1 MKPLPVFLIS
11 LIQGMLFLS
20 IGYGQGSWEKISIP
34 THQSLHALFFTDSL
48 TGWVAGDSGVILH
61 TRDGGVSW
69 VQQQT
74 NTLNEFTDVFFTDPD
89 RGFASSINY
98 AQPPYGTLLFK
109 TTDGGNH
116 WYSYPYHEDEIFIS
130 CIWYRDSLNGWMGGR
145 PHALVKTTDGGMTWS
160 QAAIDTSTLAFF
172 PVMTVQFYNEKYGYA
187 SGGVFDIAGVIWR
200 TWDGGEKWYAI
211 DVNDAPADEVRGI
224 HMFDSLHVMGAGGD
238 PDFGYGVGMIR
249 TWNGG
254 VSWEYDELDIQ
265 GYVSDIDF
273 RNDTEVWCP
282 LGIREKLIFSLDGG
296 NTWTETTPPGS
307 AVIYQMT
314 FTDPMHGYAVG
325 RQGAFL
331 RYIPPVMP
339 SVREQTNAERDHA
352 PVRFIPNPVHAG
364 SPVLVCLP
372 ETTMKYSQQ
381 VTVIINDLMG
391 NRLITNVFSGNQ
403 PDDQP
408 ISLDTAPL
416 LPGVYPCRIISVSGP
431 GIVSWS
437 TKLMVL
443 P

>member
-1 MKPLPVFLIS
+1 MSIIVWI
-11 LIQGMLFLS
+11 LFRTM
-20 IGYGQGSWEKISIP
+20 GFGQGSWEKISIP

-48 TGWVAGDSGVILH
+48 TGWVAGDSGVMLH

-74 NTLNEFTDVFFTDPD
+74 NTFNEFTDVFFTDPD
-89 RGFASSINY
+89 HGFASSINY
-98 AQPPYGTLLFK
+98 AQPPYGSLLFK

-116 WYSYPYHEDEIFIS
+116 WYSYPYSEDEIFIS
-130 CIWYRDSLNGWMGGR
+130 CIWYRDTLNGWMGGR

-224 HMFDSLHVMGAGGD
+224 HMFDSIHVMGAGGD

-249 TWNGG
+249 TWDGG

-282 LGIREKLIFSLDGG
+282 LGIREKLIYSLDGG
-296 NTWTETTPPGS
+296 NTWTETTPPES
-307 AVIYQMT
+307 AIIYQMT

-325 RQGAFL
+325 RGGAFL
-331 RYIPPVMP
+331 RYIPPVVP
-339 SVREQTNAERDHA
+339 AVTEQPTAEQQPGVVRL
-352 PVRFIPNPVHAG
+352 VPNPVHSG
-364 SPVLVCLP
+364 FP
-372 ETTMKYSQQ
+372 
-381 VTVIINDLMG
+381 VTVSLPAIAMEHPQQ
-391 NRLITNVFSGNQ
+391 ITITICDFLGRRVWNSISSGIGTG
-403 PDDQP
+403 DQP
-408 ISLDTAPL
+408 IIIDTRCL
-416 LPGVYPCRIISVSGP
+416 VPGVYPCRIVTISAMGT
-431 GIVSWS
+431 IAW
-437 TKLMVL
+437 TTRLLVL